1 MRGCPSL
8 SPSQLRLALR
18 QLTGRH
24 GLRNRALVILG
35 VRSGLRISE
44 LLSLKVG
51 QVWDGEKPV
60 SRFYLHRQATKG
72 KTTGASIVLHPDAAE
87 ALTRWILRAGLSSG
101 THLFPSQKR
110 PDRQLDRR
118 SAWWFLNT
126 AFKGAGVAG
135 MAGTHCLRKT
145 FAKNV
150 DEALGGDLFRTS
162 RALRHSSPLTT
173 LRYLSF
179 EQGEIDKAILAT

>member
-1 MRGCPSL
+1 MLGCPSL

-24 GLRNRALVILG
+24 CLRNRALVILG

-72 KTTGASIVLHPDAAE
+72 KTAGASIVLHPEAAV
-87 ALTRWILRAGLSSG
+87 ALTRWILRAGLCSG
-101 THLFPSQKR
+101 MHLFPSQKIQG
-110 PDRQLDRR
+110 RQLDRK
-118 SAWWFLNT
+118 SAWRFLNK
-126 AFKGAGVAG
+126 AFKRAGVAG

-150 DEALGGDLFRTS
+150 HEALRGDLFRTS
-162 RALRHSSPLTT
+162 KALRYSSPLTT

-179 EQGEIDKAILAT
+179 EQGEIDRAILST